1 MFAEGR
7 LKTVKKT
14 FRLDNGKKIRRTVV
28 EILPEAKL

>member
-14 FRLDNGKKIRRTVV
+14 FMLDNGQTRHRTIV
-28 EILPEAKL
+28 EILPTGK

>member
-14 FRLDNGKKIRRTVV
+14 FTLNDGQKVERTIV
-28 EILPEAKL
+28 EILPKAK

>member
-14 FRLDNGKKIRRTVV
+14 FTLDNGQKIRRTIV
-28 EILPEAKL
+28 EILPSSQ

>member
-14 FRLDNGKKIRRTVV
+14 FTLDNGQKVQRTVV
-28 EILPEAKL
+28 EILPAVK